1 MTVTNRRA
9 LAILIGFALLIAARL
24 TPGIAAQQ
32 APSTPPLH
40 ARVFGR
46 LFIRNAMVI
55 YGSGRPP
62 YGPADIENLKL
73 LNPYGADVMVVNGKQ
88 VSNDTPVGP
97 GDRVQVVHAGG
108 IEWTIKDGIPYHVPT
123 LMREVKDMV
132 AGSRRGRTTTP

>member
-9 LAILIGFALLIAARL
+9 LAILIGFALLVAARL
-24 TPGIAAQQ
+24 APGVAAQQ

-62 YGPADIENLKL
+62 YGPADIVVEDGRIASIGL
-73 LNPYGADVMVVNGKQ
+73 PGQSGPPPAGAVIDGAGKYL
-88 VSNDTPVGP
+88 TPRIGHTPMPRPAERP
-97 GDRVQVVHAGG
+97 G
-108 IEWTIKDGIPYHVPT
+108 
-123 LMREVKDMV
+123 
-132 AGSRRGRTTTP
+132 RR